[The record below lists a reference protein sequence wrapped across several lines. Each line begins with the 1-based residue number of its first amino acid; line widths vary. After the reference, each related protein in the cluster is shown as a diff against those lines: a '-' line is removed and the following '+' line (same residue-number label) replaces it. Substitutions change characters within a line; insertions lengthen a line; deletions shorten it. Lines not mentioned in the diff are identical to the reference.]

1 VDEIYKG
8 LITPLYDDM
17 TFKTKNGRTCS
28 VQAIER
34 DR

>member
-1 VDEIYKG
+1 MEKVYKG

-17 TFKTKNGRTCS
+17 TFKTKNGRICT

-34 DR
+34 